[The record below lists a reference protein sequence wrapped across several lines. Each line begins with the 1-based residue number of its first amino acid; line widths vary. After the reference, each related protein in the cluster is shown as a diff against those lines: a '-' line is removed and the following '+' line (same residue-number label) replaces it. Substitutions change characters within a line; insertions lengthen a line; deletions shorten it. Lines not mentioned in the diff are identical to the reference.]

1 MIVKIVGLAIGIM
14 LLAFGLYYLPHDDVF
29 GGRRITLRH
38 ENLWRHE

>member
-1 MIVKIVGLAIGIM
+1 MIIKIVGLAIGSM
-14 LLAFGLYYLPHDDVF
+14 LLAFGLYYLPHDAF